1 METLKL
7 LFLIYTKPAFAF
19 SEIMDRGSW
28 LIAAGITLVVGI
40 LFFATVNAKLNIA
53 YQMPVLSD
61 YYNDALYSDFS
72 EFEPDRAEGYRRNAI
87 GKYQDAVSNRPT
99 VPVVGDRFFSFFTF
113 EPTAFYR
120 PVIAISLFYV
130 PTLILFVSLFAG
142 IASFGLLL
150 RRDYAV
156 IATCTLLAWSAA
168 HLPFAVAGIVLFGT
182 GIDPSVWFS
191 MWAASAALFGLLM
204 LFAIRT
210 VFGTSF
216 AVALL
221 AVALSW
227 LAFPVAMYVIQFIGP
242 WLFSPFL
249 LLLAFFYFGGY
260 LGGQVRGF
268 GNAFRQRQ
276 DLKRFLQNAT
286 INPRDA
292 DAHVQLGIIYL
303 DRRQESRAA
312 EHFTKALE
320 IDKDEIDANYELG
333 RIARTRKELQ
343 KALDHFA
350 VVVEQDDKFRLS
362 EIWREIGAT
371 YLEAGMLDEAYQ
383 ALEKFVDRRPVD
395 PEGLYFFGKVLKAK
409 GENDRAREAFE
420 TAIDSAKTSP
430 YFRSRQLAQWAKKAE
445 REL

>member
-28 LIAAGITLVVGI
+28 LIAVGMTVVVSI
-40 LFFATVNAKLNIA
+40 LFFFTVNARLDAA
-53 YQMPVLSD
+53 YRMPVLAD
-61 YYNDALYSDFS
+61 YYNETVYSEIDVDQAERYQANALQ
-72 EFEPDRAEGYRRNAI
+72 
-87 GKYQDAVSNRPT
+87 KYQDAVRNKRT
-99 VPVVGDRFFSFFTF
+99 IPVVGDRFFGFYSF
-113 EPTAFYR
+113 EPTGFYR
-120 PVIAISLFYV
+120 PLLAISLFYV
-130 PTLILFVSLFAG
+130 PAVILFVSLFAG

-182 GIDPSVWFS
+182 GIHPSIWFS
-191 MWAASAALFGLLM
+191 MWAASGALFGLLM

-333 RIARTRKELQ
+333 RLARTRKELQ

-371 YLEAGMLDEAYQ
+371 YLEAGMLEEAYQ

-420 TAIDSAKTSP
+420 TAIDSARTSP
-430 YFRSRQLAQWAKKAE
+430 YFRSRQLAQWAKRAE